1 MEETTRM
8 QILIKEQKPGRRL
21 LQHAIFWTVLLLFN
35 VSRFQR
41 SFVGYSFE
49 LFKENLIT
57 ELLELPILMMAG
69 YFTAYYL
76 LERYFIPRKYFS
88 FFSLLLLSSLVFAI
102 IMRIHIIFIEVP
114 LLYPETEK
122 DSLNFLHF
130 NIIQYVFYIYSAAGI
145 LFMLRLVKHLYRV
158 QEAKSRAEEEKT
170 KSELALLRAQ
180 VNPHFLF
187 NTLNNIHS
195 QIRQDADAASK
206 AVIKLSDIMR
216 FMFEDARNERIP
228 LSREARHIRDYID
241 LQKLRLS
248 RPDIVDFQTS
258 GPLASALVPPL
269 LLVPFVE
276 NAFKHGHKNP
286 DAQGIYIRLEL
297 NNNEILFEC
306 KNQIKDG
313 SSTLEEHGNGFGI
326 MNVRK
331 RLALIYREKYSL
343 SIREENQIFTVL
355 LRIQR

>member
-1 MEETTRM
+1 
-8 QILIKEQKPGRRL
+8 
-21 LQHAIFWTVLLLFN
+21 
-35 VSRFQR
+35 
-41 SFVGYSFE
+41 
-49 LFKENLIT
+49 
-57 ELLELPILMMAG
+57 
-69 YFTAYYL
+69 
-76 LERYFIPRKYFS
+76 
-88 FFSLLLLSSLVFAI
+88 
-102 IMRIHIIFIEVP
+102 MRIHIIFIEVP

-241 LQKLRLS
+241 LQRLRLS